1 MKKVIVFFLTLFL
14 FFSSCAPSVH
24 YEITCCRTGSQAG
37 SRFWDVKGATTK
49 PSPLWTYSEKNIFST
64 WYLEPYDFVTC
75 GDILYIGGDRLTAL
89 DIKTGKEL
97 WETQLKNSLPNENEV
112 TFILHPI
119 VYGDKIVAIGAR
131 LVVEKGSDYYFERR
145 NIISFDRETGK
156 LLWKSVD
163 IGSKTNYFEG
173 GSPVVLNDKIYVP
186 ALNGEYRASK
196 PGYGGNEYDP
206 KEERGIW
213 VFDVNTGKVLRKT
226 LLHFDNEGIDPELTS
241 IRSYETNIYLETGDT
256 SGLYL
261 VAFDTLH
268 NKLLWQTKVTDC
280 IGGSTGTGN
289 SFAVNSKVIV
299 LFVSTCPTG
308 SHGAEQAIEVF
319 DRLTGKLLWKK
330 PTTHECDELALT
342 EDKLIAQIED
352 HILACLNPLTG
363 KEIWTYKL
371 PKPTEFGEP
380 DAPNYVSFLTN
391 DVLYIANYR
400 VIRACSLKDGKEIW
414 KIVPHYDKFNKDDW
428 VNIQSFIPVDKGF
441 VLMYANFGNESDNII
456 VPPVIQL
463 WMSK

>member
-1 MKKVIVFFLTLFL
+1 M
-14 FFSSCAPSVH
+14 
-24 YEITCCRTGSQAG
+24 
-37 SRFWDVKGATTK
+37 FWDVKGTTTK

-112 TFILHPI
+112 TFVLHPI

-213 VFDVNTGKVLRKT
+213 VFDINTGKVLRKT

-241 IRSYETNIYLETGDT
+241 IRSYENNIYLETLVENN
-256 SGLYL
+256 LYL
-261 VAFDTLH
+261 IAFDTLH
-268 NKLLWQTKVTDC
+268 NKLLWQTKVTDN
-280 IGGSTGTGN
+280 ILGDTGVGTAFSN
-289 SFAVNSKVIV
+289 SFAINNRVITLYISTSPSK
-299 LFVSTCPTG
+299 
-308 SHGAEQAIEVF
+308 SHGEEAGIEVF

-330 PTTHECDELALT
+330 PTAHECNALVLT

-352 HILACLNPLTG
+352 NTFACIDPLTG
-363 KEIWTYKL
+363 KENWTCRL
-371 PKPTEFGEP
+371 PKPTDFGEP
-380 DAPNYVSFLTN
+380 ETPNYVSFITN
-391 DVLYIANYR
+391 DVLYIADYR
-400 VIRACSLKDGKEIW
+400 TIIALSLKDGKENW
-414 KIVPHYDKFNKDDW
+414 KISPHYDKFNKNDW

-441 VLMYANFGNESDNII
+441 VLMYANFGNDSDNII